1 MLRRNCVDVKMRQSG
16 NRETFDGP
24 GFADEGPGPV
34 VVLLHGFP
42 LSKAMWDE
50 QLAGLGSIYRVI
62 APDLRG
68 FGESPVPEGVY
79 TMDAMADD
87 VVELLE
93 TLEIM
98 GPVVV
103 GGLSMGGYVAL
114 SLAARYPTRVKA
126 LMLMDTRAGADT
138 PEAAQGREATARSV
152 IAAGNVTA
160 VVDSMI
166 PRIFCKMTLE
176 QHPERV
182 EPMKAVMEQTAP
194 QAIIGALRGMAS
206 RPDRRGDL
214 PKIAVPTLVIVGEDD
229 VLTPP
234 AEAQAMAEAIPNARL
249 EVIPQAG
256 HMAPYENHAAAT
268 AAILRF
274 LKSLEHGH

>member
-1 MLRRNCVDVKMRQSG
+1 MDLAY
-16 NRETFDGP
+16 
-24 GFADEGPGPV
+24 ADEGPGPV

-42 LSKAMWDE
+42 LSKAMWEE
-50 QLAGLGSIYRVI
+50 QLSGIGSIYRVI

-68 FGESPVPEGVY
+68 FGESSVPEGVY

-114 SLAARYPTRVKA
+114 SLVARYPTRVKA
-126 LMLMDTRAGADT
+126 LILMDTRAGADT
-138 PEAAQGREATARSV
+138 PEAAQGREATAKTV
-152 IAAGNVTA
+152 LAADSA
-160 VVDSMI
+160 APVVEAML

-176 QHPERV
+176 QRPERV

-194 QAIIGALRGMAS
+194 QGIAGALRGMAS

-214 PKIAVPTLVIVGEDD
+214 RKIAVPTLVMVGEEDI
-229 VLTPP
+229 LTPP
-234 AEAQAMAEAIPNARL
+234 AESQAMAEAIPNARL

-256 HMAPYENHAAAT
+256 HMAPYENPAAAN

-274 LKSLEHGH
+274 LKGLEH

>member
-1 MLRRNCVDVKMRQSG
+1 MGRAASG
-16 NRETFDGP
+16 I
-24 GFADEGPGPV
+24 
-34 VVLLHGFP
+34 
-42 LSKAMWDE
+42 
-50 QLAGLGSIYRVI
+50 GSIYRVI

-93 TLEIM
+93 TLEII

-114 SLAARYPTRVKA
+114 SLVARYPTRVKA

-138 PEAAQGREATARSV
+138 PEAAKGREATARSV

-160 VVDSMI
+160 VVDAML

-182 EPMKAVMEQTAP
+182 EPMKAVMDQTAP
-194 QAIIGALRGMAS
+194 LGIVGALRGMAT

-214 PKIAVPTLVIVGEDD
+214 PKIAVPTLVLVGEHD
-229 VLTPP
+229 VITPP
-234 AEAQAMAEAIPNARL
+234 AEAKAMAEAIPDARL
-249 EVIPQAG
+249 EVIPEAG
-256 HMAPYENHAAAT
+256 HMAPYENSAAAN

-274 LKSLEHGH
+274 LKSLEHGN